1 MSSADP
7 TDLGRIV
14 EAILLVAVEPLPPRL
29 LAELLE
35 EPVERVEEALDELG
49 RSYERERR
57 GFMLARIAGGAR
69 LQTHPDVAPWVER
82 FANREVSPRLSTAA
96 LETLAIVAYRQPVS
110 RAQISSLRGVNV
122 DGVTRLLEQRGY
134 IAVVGHAE
142 GPGQPAL
149 FGTTDL
155 FLERLGLD
163 SLAQLPA
170 VEDFLPGP
178 EVAEEMER
186 DLQFALDPSVP
197 SSGSLEATVFELGPE
212 VAVDDS

>member
-1 MSSADP
+1 MND
-7 TDLGRIV
+7 DLGRAV
-14 EAILLVAVEPLPPRL
+14 EAVLLVAVEPVPPGL

-35 EPVERVEEALDELG
+35 EPVERIDEVLDALA
-49 RSYERERR
+49 REYTDAGH
-57 GFMLARIAGGAR
+57 GFILARIAGGAR
-69 LQTHPDVAPWVER
+69 LQTHPDLASYVER
-82 FANREVSPRLSTAA
+82 FANRDVSPRLSTAA

-110 RAQISSLRGVNV
+110 RGQISSLRGVNV

-163 SLAQLPA
+163 SLAQLPP

-178 EVAEEMER
+178 EVAGQFEEE
-186 DLQFALDPSVP
+186 LQA
-197 SSGSLEATVFELGPE
+197 SLG
-212 VAVDDS
+212 VDVGTDDA

>member
-1 MSSADP
+1 MNE
-7 TDLGRIV
+7 DLGRAV
-14 EAILLVAVEPLPPRL
+14 EAVLLVAVEPVPPGL

-35 EPVERVEEALDELG
+35 EPVERIDEVLDALAHEYAEAG
-49 RSYERERR
+49 H
-57 GFMLARIAGGAR
+57 GFILARIAGGAR
-69 LQTHPDVAPWVER
+69 LQTHPDLASYVER
-82 FANREVSPRLSTAA
+82 FANRDVSPRLSTAA

-110 RAQISSLRGVNV
+110 RGQISSLRGVNV

-163 SLAQLPA
+163 SLAQLPP

-178 EVAEEMER
+178 EVAGQFEEE
-186 DLQFALDPSVP
+186 LQA
-197 SSGSLEATVFELGPE
+197 SLG
-212 VAVDDS
+212 VDVGTDDA

>member
-1 MSSADP
+1 MND
-7 TDLGRIV
+7 DLGRAV
-14 EAILLVAVEPLPPRL
+14 EAVLLVAVEPVPSGL

-35 EPVERVEEALDELG
+35 EPVERIDEVLGALAQEYTDAG
-49 RSYERERR
+49 H
-57 GFMLARIAGGAR
+57 GFILARIAGGAR
-69 LQTHPDVAPWVER
+69 LQTHPDMASYVER
-82 FANREVSPRLSTAA
+82 FANRDVSPRLSTAA

-110 RAQISSLRGVNV
+110 RGQISSLRGVNV

-163 SLAQLPA
+163 SLAQLPP

-178 EVAEEMER
+178 EVAGQFEEE
-186 DLQFALDPSVP
+186 LQA
-197 SSGSLEATVFELGPE
+197 SLG
-212 VAVDDS
+212 VDVGTDDA

>member
-1 MSSADP
+1 MSD
-7 TDLGRIV
+7 DLRRAV
-14 EAILLVAVEPLPPRL
+14 EAVLLVAVEPVPPGL

-35 EPVERVEEALDELG
+35 EPVERIDEVLDALAQEYTDAG
-49 RSYERERR
+49 H
-57 GFMLARIAGGAR
+57 GFILARIAGGAR
-69 LQTHPDVAPWVER
+69 LQTHPDLASYVER
-82 FANREVSPRLSTAA
+82 FANRDVSPRLSTAA

-110 RAQISSLRGVNV
+110 RGQISSLRGVNV

-163 SLAQLPA
+163 SLAQLPP

-178 EVAEEMER
+178 EVAGQFEEE
-186 DLQFALDPSVP
+186 LQA
-197 SSGSLEATVFELGPE
+197 SLG
-212 VAVDDS
+212 VDVGTDDA

>member
-1 MSSADP
+1 MTVSSTDP
-7 TDLGRIV
+7 TELRRIV
-14 EAILLVAVEPLPPRL
+14 EAVLLVAVEPLPPRL

-35 EPVERVEEALDELG
+35 EPVDRVEAALDELG
-49 RSYERERR
+49 EAYEREHR
-57 GFMLARIAGGAR
+57 GIVLARLAGGAR

-110 RAQISSLRGVNV
+110 RGQISALRGVNV

-163 SLAQLPA
+163 SLSELPA

-178 EVAEEMER
+178 EVASEIEHELR
-186 DLQFALDPSVP
+186 GALGGVAPDA
-197 SSGSLEATVFELGPE
+197 GTVG
-212 VAVDDS
+212 DDS